1 MYKIMRAYAQEIIKI
16 KLQIRFGVCFMESS
30 SSILYNIKFR
40 RVLPYF
46 ILPLLLYFFIV
57 IIPLINSVYYSLNAT
72 YSYKLTWNGIDNY
85 IMLIHDKVF
94 WLSLKNNFT
103 IILISLVFQVLPAF
117 IIMVILSTKLIYKSK
132 FVQSVFFFPCII
144 SPLIIAYVWQI
155 MYDTQT
161 GLINNLLVAIGLGSF
176 QQNWLSNP
184 KIIMLSIGIP
194 LAWQYIGYFLVILF
208 AGFSNVDKDV
218 LESAEIDGA
227 SGFKRS
233 IYIILPLMKTTINV
247 TLLICVTGGIKIFDQ
262 IYALTGGGPGYASEV
277 LSMYTFTTSF
287 SSGNYGYGSSIS
299 IAMLLISLTIILILS
314 KLRGGVKQDG

>member
-1 MYKIMRAYAQEIIKI
+1 
-16 KLQIRFGVCFMESS
+16 
-30 SSILYNIKFR
+30 
-40 RVLPYF
+40 
-46 ILPLLLYFFIV
+46 
-57 IIPLINSVYYSLNAT
+57 
-72 YSYKLTWNGIDNY
+72 
-85 IMLIHDKVF
+85 
-94 WLSLKNNFT
+94 
-103 IILISLVFQVLPAF
+103 
-117 IIMVILSTKLIYKSK
+117 
-132 FVQSVFFFPCII
+132 
-144 SPLIIAYVWQI
+144 

-247 TLLICVTGGIKIFDQ
+247 TVLICVTGGIKIFDQ